1 MCADFLVRWHFSFF
15 QLCFSRVQVSVF
27 TYVFPRKSGEPT
39 WPGKL
44 VEGLYIWYTYIRMCT
59 EHTLLSI
66 HICVQIIVCISYYD
80 MRTSICTHVEHKI
93 YTIYIHIYIYIY
105 KICNHRLVYLVVFNL
120 FNGAYLW
127 DIRLLW
133 EEGRDSVIYG
143 DTKCS
148 NCIGVS

>member
-1 MCADFLVRWHFSFF
+1 MLMLNNYDIKLRIFRRNPRIRFQFSTKFLAFQGLKCRFVCVCADFLVRWHFSFF

-93 YTIYIHIYIYIY
+93 YTIYIHIYIHLQ
-105 KICNHRLVYLVVFNL
+105 NM
-120 FNGAYLW
+120 
-127 DIRLLW
+127 
-133 EEGRDSVIYG
+133 
-143 DTKCS
+143 
-148 NCIGVS
+148 